1 MEKLQLRV
9 IFSMGPT
16 LEGVRVRRISLAQI
30 AAAAMTNKYV
40 RCIYKCIELAM
51 DELFGCIGHFCQ
63 DKVCLLHYV

>member
-30 AAAAMTNKYV
+30 AAAAMKKKVWKMYV
-40 RCIYKCIELAM
+40 KSKCIEYAM
-51 DELFGCIGHFCQ
+51 AIAATFIWPFGTGCICHFC
-63 DKVCLLHYV
+63 